1 MVSSHT
7 SNLHH
12 ITSPSLV
19 RWLFVLHPMASWSQN
34 GCCRSKYLT
43 SQLCLKS
50 ERTIPSRGEGK
61 VRKKNKL
68 SHIIFTFYEG
78 AKYLPRVPQLISADL
93 IGQNWVTGHPWNQGL
108 SVLAFLFFFSLAV
121 LGLHC
126 CAGFLFFQLLFSCSA
141 CASHCGG
148 FSCCGAWCLG
158 YLGFISCCTWAQ

>member
-12 ITSPSLV
+12 ITSPSLL
-19 RWLFVLHPMASWSQN
+19 RWLFVLQPMASWSQD
-34 GCCRSKYLT
+34 GCCSSKHLT

-61 VRKKNKL
+61 VRKKNEL

-108 SVLAFLFFFSLAV
+108 SVLAFLFFFPWLCWVFIAVQAFSFFSYSLVAV
-121 LGLHC
+121 HGLLIVVVSLVVEH
-126 CAGFLFFQLLFSCSA
+126 GV
-141 CASHCGG
+141 
-148 FSCCGAWCLG
+148 
-158 YLGFISCCTWAQ
+158 